1 MYKRK
6 IITFDLD
13 TIVAEQI
20 FGKGYTDIYRKFGK
34 DLHSIG
40 LSRIEGSVY
49 QSDFPISDT
58 DLIDQVTKI
67 IKKNPKISQCIRE
80 IHYGDVP
87 KFNSLNDLTK
97 YDGTPGKYAKKKLI
111 ERIYRKNYFLPTKI
125 KMLNSKKMSWNYNVV
140 K

>member
-40 LSRIEGSVY
+40 FSRIEGSVY
-49 QSDFPISDT
+49 KSNHCIDDIDFINQISDI
-58 DLIDQVTKI
+58 LQSNSKL
-67 IKKNPKISQCIRE
+67 SQCIRE
-80 IHYGDVP
+80 IHFGDIP
-87 KFNSLNDLTK
+87 KFNSLNHLTN
-97 YDGTPGKYAKKKLI
+97 YDGTPGKYAKKEVDGKKLQKKLFSTD
-111 ERIYRKNYFLPTKI
+111 KNK
-125 KMLNSKKMSWNYNVV
+125 NVDFE
-140 K
+140 KNELEL